1 MASKTFRLFKVL
13 PCFLLGVASVL
24 DLGSTIHIYNED
36 KSAEIADCKS
46 LESDWEVTGADL
58 YGALDLYGEGIRK

>member
-1 MASKTFRLFKVL
+1 MASKTFRLFKLL

-36 KSAEIADCKS
+36 KSSEIADYKA

-58 YGALDLYGEGIRK
+58 YQALTLYGEGLRK